1 MLAPEMAN
9 PAPGSKLVVQ
19 HLADILFVHV
29 CVLLAQLS
37 SESFIWRPANF
48 GDELYGREAT
58 SIWARGAG
66 LSAAVLSVPNGELW
80 NQWRSSKSRSR
91 AFNNYKPGGSHQTR
105 VDKQMSNPSFNDTV
119 AKMILSGHID
129 ALEKLWKAS

>member
-48 GDELYGREAT
+48 GDELYACDAT
-58 SIWARGAG
+58 SIRACGAG
-66 LSAAVLSVPNGELW
+66 LSAAFCWSQMANYGTGGAVPRASVGC
-80 NQWRSSKSRSR
+80 STTTSR
-91 AFNNYKPGGSHQTR
+91 AVPTKR
-105 VDKQMSNPSFNDTV
+105 VS
-119 AKMILSGHID
+119 IGR
-129 ALEKLWKAS
+129 